1 MSDRILITDSD
12 EKLLETYRDYFESRG
27 FEVATSS
34 DGRTCLETLVRFQPQ
49 VWILEPDL
57 PDDWGPRLLERV
69 RQVPEL
75 AAIPVV
81 VLTRGDA
88 LQFEWPVRKVFAK
101 PTPLV
106 EVTRC
111 LAELLREPDAAT
123 SSV

>member
-1 MSDRILITDSD
+1 MSDRILITEPD

-27 FEVATSS
+27 FEVAATS
-34 DGRTCLETLVRFQPQ
+34 DGSSCLEALVRFQPQ

-57 PDDWGPRLLERV
+57 PDDWGPKLLERV
-69 RQVPEL
+69 RQVPTL

-81 VLTRGDA
+81 VLTRDDA
-88 LQFEWPVRKVFAK
+88 LQFEWPARKVFTK

-106 EVTRC
+106 DVTRC
-111 LAELLREPDAAT
+111 VTELLREPDAAT